1 MASEKE
7 VKLLDF
13 WLSPFGV
20 RTRIALEEK
29 EVEYEYKEEKNLI
42 LGEKSELLLK
52 SNPVHKKIPVLI
64 HHGKPICESLIIV
77 QYIDEVFPSKT
88 PILPSDP
95 YARALARF
103 WADFIDK
110 KISQY
115 ALRIWRLKKG
125 EELEET
131 KKELVE
137 NLRTLEAELGEK
149 KYFGGE
155 DFGFVDIAFVPF
167 TSWFHTFQAFA
178 LLSVEEEFPKLAA
191 WGKRCLERKSVAKS
205 LPEPKKLYELFS
217 ARRKELGVE

>member
-95 YARALARF
+95 YARALSRF
-103 WADFIDK
+103 WADFVDK

-125 EELEET
+125 EELDET

-137 NLRTLEAELGEK
+137 NLRMLEAELGEK

-155 DFGFVDIAFVPF
+155 DFGLADIAFVPF
-167 TSWFHTFQAFA
+167 TSWFYSLQAFA
-178 LLSVEEEFPKLAA
+178 LLSVEEEFPKLTA
-191 WGKRCLERKSVAKS
+191 WGNRCLERKSVAKS
-205 LPEPKKLYELFS
+205 LPEPKKVYELLS